1 MDYIVRAFQ
10 YQPKL
15 ILSSDQVLVI
25 CLRWGFRC
33 SLCASQAV
41 FALTLLQE
49 STGRIRTEFL
59 LQCQIWEI
67 TANPHGLSTPTLFY
81 GYKPWYHRTLLQNLS
96 PWLKKLQC
104 NGNSTSQACMLLK
117 RRGNDYC
124 KAGTKT
130 GINFNS
136 QKHDRATTKYVEPL
150 CSWDIFRRVLMFIA
164 CYNDIFTAQH
174 GWYSNIISSLEMRV
188 LLLELT
194 VLLSHISE
202 RTPENSFWTLLFL

>member
-1 MDYIVRAFQ
+1 MGWIMDYIVRAFQ

-33 SLCASQAV
+33 NLCASQAV
-41 FALTLLQE
+41 FSLTLLQE
-49 STGRIRTEFL
+49 SAGRIRTEFL

-67 TANPHGLSTPTLFY
+67 TANPHGLSTSILFY

-104 NGNSTSQACMLLK
+104 NGNSTSQACMSLK

-130 GINFNS
+130 GIIS
-136 QKHDRATTKYVEPL
+136 TDRSMT
-150 CSWDIFRRVLMFIA
+150 
-164 CYNDIFTAQH
+164 
-174 GWYSNIISSLEMRV
+174 
-188 LLLELT
+188 ELQQC
-194 VLLSHISE
+194 
-202 RTPENSFWTLLFL
+202 WTLVQLRHFQKSFNVYCLL